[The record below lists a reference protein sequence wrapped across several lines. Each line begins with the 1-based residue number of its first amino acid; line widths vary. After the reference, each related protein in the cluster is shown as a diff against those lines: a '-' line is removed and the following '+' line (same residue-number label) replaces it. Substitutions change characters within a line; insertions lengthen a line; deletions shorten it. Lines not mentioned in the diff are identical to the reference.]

1 MAVFKKEFI
10 DRMAEIGGITK
21 KAARRG
27 LELFMETLMDCMT
40 ENEIVRFTGFGK
52 FEMKTVKERKG
63 INPFNGED
71 CIVPEHRKMKFYAS
85 EVLADKIDG
94 LREDQVHM
102 GFEQ

>member
-10 DRMAEIGGITK
+10 DKMAERGGIIK
-21 KAARRG
+21 KDARKG
-27 LELFMETLMDCMT
+27 LEIFIETLMVYMA

-52 FEMKTVKERKG
+52 FEMKTAKERKG

-85 EVLADKIDG
+85 EVLADKIEE
-94 LREDQVHM
+94 LQED
-102 GFEQ
+102 